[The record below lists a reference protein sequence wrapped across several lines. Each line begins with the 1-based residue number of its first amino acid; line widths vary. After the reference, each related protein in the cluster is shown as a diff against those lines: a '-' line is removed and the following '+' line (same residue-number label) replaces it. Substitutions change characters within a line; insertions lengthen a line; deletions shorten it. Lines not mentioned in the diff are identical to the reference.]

1 MSALTPFSARG
12 GHSVNFDE
20 HVNVVLY
27 RVVDLR
33 MKIGELAS
41 RTGVTPRALR
51 YYEEQELLHPEREG
65 NGYRSYPES
74 AVVQVEQ
81 VRDLLAAGLSTRVIR
96 VVVPCFDGSGPPL
109 RPQVDKELAD
119 NLAREVDQMGARID
133 ALTRNR
139 DAVRSFLRTATP
151 AAPG

>member
-1 MSALTPFSARG
+1 
-12 GHSVNFDE
+12 
-20 HVNVVLY
+20 
-27 RVVDLR
+27 
-33 MKIGELAS
+33 MKIGELAF

-51 YYEEQELLHPEREG
+51 YYEEHELLHPDREG
-65 NGYRSYPES
+65 NGYRTYPES

-96 VVVPCFDGSGPPL
+96 VVVPCFDGSGPEL

-119 NLAREVDQMGARID
+119 NLAREVDKMGARID

-139 DAVRSFLRTATP
+139 DAVRRFLQTATP
-151 AAPG
+151 TAPD